1 MPDLVL
7 VLNAGSSSLKFSVVR
22 PHDGARPLQG
32 IAERLN
38 GPDAR
43 LRIQSPSG
51 TVSDETRPGLD
62 HTAALEEILQAL
74 ATAGLA
80 TELLGVGH
88 RVVHGGERFAAP
100 ALLDDD
106 TVATIEAL
114 GHLAPLHNPMNA
126 LGIRAARR
134 AFPSLPQV
142 AIFDTAFHQTLP
154 EHAFRY
160 AVPESWYREHGVR
173 RYGFHGTSHAYVS
186 SELARRMGRPLDELH
201 VLTAHL
207 GNGASATAVSGGKS
221 VDTTMG
227 MTPLAGLVMGTRSGD
242 IDPGVVG
249 YMAGRL
255 PGGLEATIDALYHRS
270 GLLGLSGASNDMRT
284 LTNQAAGGDASAER
298 AIDVFCYRLSLQLLG
313 LCAALPRL
321 DALVFTGGIG
331 EHSALVRARVVER
344 LEVLGCTLDPAA
356 NPEHGKATNGRIDS
370 GRGPSVWVIPTDEER
385 RIAEE
390 TWNQVNQLAARRV

>member
-7 VLNAGSSSLKFSVVR
+7 VLNAGSSSLKFSVVQ

-32 IAERLN
+32 IAERL
-38 GPDAR
+38 GTPEAR
-43 LRIQSPSG
+43 LRIQPGSA
-51 TVSDETRPGLD
+51 TASDEARPGLD
-62 HTAALEEILQAL
+62 HTAALHEILRAL
-74 ATAGLA
+74 AEAGLTTRLA
-80 TELLGVGH
+80 GVGH

-106 TVATIEAL
+106 TVAAIEAL

-160 AVPESWYREHGVR
+160 AVPEAWYRDHGVR
-173 RYGFHGTSHAYVS
+173 RYGFHGTSHAYVA
-186 SELARRMGRPLDELH
+186 SELARRVGRPLDELH
-201 VLTAHL
+201 LLTAHL
-207 GNGASATAVSGGKS
+207 GNGASATAISSGKS

-242 IDPGVVG
+242 LDPAVVG
-249 YMAGRL
+249 YMAARL
-255 PGGLEATIDALYHRS
+255 PGGLEATMDALHHRS
-270 GLLGLSGASNDMRT
+270 GLLGLSSASNDMRT
-284 LTNQAAGGDASAER
+284 LASRSEAGDDAARR
-298 AIDVFCYRLSLQLLG
+298 AIDVFCYRLAVALSG
-313 LCAALPRL
+313 LSAALPHL

-331 EHSALVRARVVER
+331 EHSAIVRARVIER
-344 LEVLGCTLDPAA
+344 LGVLGCALDDAS
-356 NPEHGKATNGRIDS
+356 NDDHGAQSGGRIDA
-370 GRGPSVWVIPTDEER
+370 GGGPSIWVIPTDEER

-390 TWNQVNQLAARRV
+390 TWNRVN